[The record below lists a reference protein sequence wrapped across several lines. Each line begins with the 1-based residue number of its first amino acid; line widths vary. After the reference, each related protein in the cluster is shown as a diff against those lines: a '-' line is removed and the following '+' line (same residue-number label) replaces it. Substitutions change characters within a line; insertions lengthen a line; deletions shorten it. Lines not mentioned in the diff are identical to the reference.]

1 MHVHESRDEI
11 RQGMSTHGARPI
23 ERLNKLGLLGPSL
36 AAVHMT
42 QLTDQEIDLVAQCGT
57 SVVHCPES
65 NLKLASGF
73 CPVQRLMDAG
83 INVALGTDGA
93 ASNND
98 LDMLGEMRTAA
109 LLGKGIAEDPSALPA
124 AQVLQMATLNGA
136 RALALAD
143 QTGSLVVG
151 KAADITAID
160 LGQPTT
166 QPVYDPVSQ
175 IVYAAGREQVSDV
188 WVAGQRLVSN
198 SRVNCMDVQ
207 AIILNA
213 ARWGQ
218 RIGSA
223 QEQV

>member
-1 MHVHESRDEI
+1 M
-11 RQGMSTHGARPI
+11 RPL
-23 ERLNKLGLLGPSL
+23 ERLRKLGLLGPSL

-42 QLTDQEIDLVAQCGT
+42 QLSDTEIEQVARSGA

-73 CPVQRLMDAG
+73 CPTQRLLDAG

-98 LDMLGEMRTAA
+98 LDMLGEMHTAS
-109 LLGKGIAEDPSALPA
+109 LLGKGVADDPSALPA
-124 AQVLQMATLNGA
+124 ADVLRMATLNGA
-136 RALALAD
+136 RALGMAEE
-143 QTGSLVVG
+143 TGSLVIG

-166 QPVYDPVSQ
+166 QPVYHPVDQ
-175 IVYAAGREQVSDV
+175 IIYAAGREQVSDV

-207 AIILNA
+207 AITLNA

-218 RIGSA
+218 RIGSG
-223 QEQV
+223 QE